1 MILRLLFLALLFS
14 ATLQAATPQ
23 EITAQLQA
31 GDKRALANAEAY
43 AKANPKNAEA
53 WTLLTRA
60 RVMQGKSEAAVT
72 AGEKAVTLAP
82 NSAQA
87 QFWLGNAY
95 GNRIQIAQRYSF
107 LFQQICNPRQKVLA
121 CARTQ

>member
-72 AGEKAVTLAP
+72 AGALHNSVSINPIRGNGAVRKPMPL
-82 NSAQA
+82 S
-87 QFWLGNAY
+87 
-95 GNRIQIAQRYSF
+95 
-107 LFQQICNPRQKVLA
+107 
-121 CARTQ
+121 

>member
-72 AGEKAVTLAP
+72 AGEKAVTG
-82 NSAQA
+82 SHEDFR
-87 QFWLGNAY
+87 FWILDFRFWTRGA
-95 GNRIQIAQRYSF
+95 
-107 LFQQICNPRQKVLA
+107 VL
-121 CARTQ
+121 R